1 MYSVTLLISFCML
14 EVYCHSHTLQ
24 YHVSLVS
31 TPTPKVPQ
39 YSIIVYVDGVQYG
52 RYNSDI
58 HCAQALTPSLQ
69 ALHDHLEMQTNFA
82 QAYELWQKHKLNF
95 LIGYFNT
102 TKGNGHIHVYQ
113 RKAACELNDDA
124 TIDGYQEIAFDGK
137 ELLVFDKER
146 VVYVPATHEVVMV
159 SQLWN
164 KLYDSTNNKVFVEID
179 CIEHLKLYL
188 PYISVELMKKVTP
201 KVKISSSESESGTK
215 LHCWVYG
222 FYPRD
227 VEVKWIKNGR
237 DEIYSEESAEILP
250 NPDGTYQ
257 IRVSVEVTPEE
268 GATYSCHVSHSS
280 LEKTKVVPFESNKRN
295 PLDIIIPV
303 GVALLLL
310 LIALAVYIEYRK
322 RRTKDANGSHKPVSA
337 IVESTDTDTLFKGQ
351 DKQISADLL
360 ENFAEMRF
368 QPDKSK
374 RGFFLF
380 K

>member
-1 MYSVTLLISFCML
+1 M
-14 EVYCHSHTLQ
+14 EDSHTLQ

-69 ALHDHLEMQTNFA
+69 ALHDHLDTQTNFA
-82 QAYELWQKHKLNF
+82 KAYELWQKHKLNF

-102 TKGNGHIHVYQ
+102 TKGDGHIHVYQ
-113 RKAACELNDDA
+113 RKVACELHDDG

-137 ELLVFDKER
+137 EFLVFDKER
-146 VVYVPATHEVVMV
+146 VVYVPATHEDVMV

-164 KLYDSTNNKVFVEID
+164 KRYDSTNNKVFVEID

-201 KVKISSSESESGTK
+201 KVKVSSSESESGTK

-268 GATYSCHVSHSS
+268 GATYSCHVDHSS
-280 LEKTKVVPFESNKRN
+280 LEKAKVVPFGEFIFCNSSGRHIYQSTFNTYASQCLIQMNVR
-295 PLDIIIPV
+295 LRFTHCSPV
-303 GVALLLL
+303 HLYFFMPRSWEGGGVREG
-310 LIALAVYIEYRK
+310 VKVFKNR
-322 RRTKDANGSHKPVSA
+322 RRTCKNYDA
-337 IVESTDTDTLFKGQ
+337 D
-351 DKQISADLL
+351 
-360 ENFAEMRF
+360 
-368 QPDKSK
+368 
-374 RGFFLF
+374 
-380 K
+380 